1 MRTTTTSQELICS
14 ACELAP
20 NSTPGVAVPLSGKES
35 TAQDFKKSSR
45 GRKRSQED
53 TTRQRLEPC
62 LLYMTQHLDQP
73 LRISTLCSMTCLSQ
87 SHFFALFK
95 RITGHSPIS
104 YFIRERMRCATELLA
119 QTALSVK
126 AVSGSLGYN
135 DPYYFSR
142 LFKSVYQVA
151 PSVYRA
157 SLVQTGAA
165 KSTPA
170 LPHRLDG
177 VGIFSAPQLA
187 PSKLSQPA
195 LNAKTALRGPHP
207 LAQNGP
213 ATLPRIFS
221 ETKANS
227 L

>member
-1 MRTTTTSQELICS
+1 MSKPPQMLICS
-14 ACELAP
+14 ACELAS
-20 NSTPGVAVPLSGKES
+20 NSSSDVALPLSGKES
-35 TAQDFKKSSR
+35 AAPQDVKQSSSPESR
-45 GRKRSQED
+45 RSQKAQAL
-53 TTRQRLEPC
+53 QRLEPC
-62 LLYMTQHLDQP
+62 LLYMRQHLDQP
-73 LRISTLCSMTCLSQ
+73 LRISTLCSMANLSQ

-95 RITGHSPIS
+95 RMTGHSPIS

-119 QTALSVK
+119 QSTLSVK
-126 AVSGSLGYN
+126 AVSASLGYN

-157 SLVQTGAA
+157 SLVQTS
-165 KSTPA
+165 STKPTPT

-177 VGIFSAPQLA
+177 VGIFSVPQLTA
-187 PSKLSQPA
+187 SKLNQPA
-195 LNAKTALRGPHP
+195 LSGKTALRGPHP
-207 LAQNGP
+207 LTQDRP
-213 ATLPRIFS
+213 TTLPRIFS